1 MTRLSLLR
9 AAAALAVAAVSALA
23 PGRASAQQTRWYL
36 AEGSTGPFFEEEVL
50 AINPTDQTASGFVR
64 VYRDGT
70 AVDMPFAI
78 APRRRITLPVNLVPG
93 LATGETSALVDTT
106 QSGVPIYVER
116 SMYWNN
122 RKGGHNAGAVEAP
135 QSTWYL
141 AEGATGDFFSTFLLL
156 VNPNASAVS
165 ATVRL
170 LRDDGPPV
178 DFPYTLPANSRLTI
192 PVNSLPQF
200 ASANFATVVTASQPV
215 FVERAMYW
223 GGFRGGHDA
232 TAVSALSST
241 WRFAEGFTGGD
252 FETYFLL
259 ANTTATPVTAT
270 LTFFLDNGTVIAK
283 TVAVAANARRT
294 VRVRDYPDL
303 LNAAFATR
311 ITSSAPIV
319 AERAMYWGGFIEGH
333 DTAGLTSEATKFA
346 FAEGIAGTFSG
357 IPYETFYLFLNASAS
372 PITVTGSFYREDGYG
387 TRQTYTIPANSR
399 FTLYGA
405 AVPFMNGQRFGA
417 VFEGSAPFIA
427 ERAVYW
433 GAGRSGGHVSTGAPF
448 VGAIGT
454 PVEPPV
460 PPSQP
465 PPPPPP
471 TCPHVICDDLAGS
484 SKGQVFGGGFDG
496 FGYVI
501 ADERAGI
508 EYSVATITKGFLE
521 YELTGMRPAFN
532 DQKYKMF
539 AMYDG
544 DWSSANLYRA
554 TIEQRLPPRF
564 SRFKF
569 ITGDGCDSKCGTEQR
584 YIEGDTDIPWNPA
597 DTYRVRVEWGD
608 GHAGF
613 TVTSLNGNGQW
624 SFDRPYG
631 NAGLGGIYNPANHKI
646 AIGNPRAGG
655 GEHGSFPGMRIRN
668 VRIGTR

>member
-1 MTRLSLLR
+1 MKKLLFGG
-9 AAAALAVAAVSALA
+9 AAVALALLAAPLVAT
-23 PGRASAQQTRWYL
+23 AQQTRWYL

-70 AVDMPFAI
+70 AVDFPFAI
-78 APRRRITLPVNLVPG
+78 PPRRRITLPVNQVPG
-93 LATGETSALVDTT
+93 LATGETSALVDTSA
-106 QSGVPIYVER
+106 SGVPIYVER
-116 SMYWNN
+116 TMYWNN
-122 RKGGHNAGAVEAP
+122 RRGGHNAGGVEAP
-135 QSTWYL
+135 QTTWYL
-141 AEGATGDFFSTFLLL
+141 AEGATGSFFSTFILL
-156 VNPNASAVS
+156 VNPNPSAV
-165 ATVRL
+165 AVTVRL
-170 LRDDGPPV
+170 LSDDGAPV
-178 DFPYTLPANSRLTI
+178 DFPYTLAANSRLTI
-192 PVNSLPQF
+192 PVNDLPQF
-200 ASANFATVVTASQPV
+200 HSANFATVVTAAQPV

-223 GGFRGGHDA
+223 LGFEGGHDA
-232 TAVSALSST
+232 TAVPGLST
-241 WRFAEGFTGGD
+241 VWRFAEGFTGGD

-259 ANTTATPVTAT
+259 ANPTGATISAT
-270 LTFFLDNGTVIAK
+270 LNFFNDSG
-283 TVAVAANARRT
+283 AVATRTVSIAPNSRRT
-294 VRVRDYPDL
+294 VRVRDYPEMVD
-303 LNAAFATR
+303 AAFATT
-311 ITSSAPIV
+311 ITASAPIV
-319 AERAMYWGGFIEGH
+319 AERAMYWGGFIEGTA
-333 DTAGLTSEATKFA
+333 TAGLTDQATRWA
-346 FAEGIAGTFSG
+346 FAEGLAGVFG
-357 IPYETFYLFLNASAS
+357 GNLYETFYLFLNASAS
-372 PITVTGSFYREDGYG
+372 PITLTGSFYREDGFG
-387 TRQTYTIPANSR
+387 TRQQYTIPANSR

-405 AVPFMNGQRFGA
+405 AVPHMLGQKFGA

-433 GAGRSGGHVSTGAPF
+433 GAGRFGGHASTGAPYS
-448 VGAIGT
+448 GTPGT
-454 PVEPPV
+454 PVEPPA
-460 PPSQP
+460 P

-471 TCPHVICDDLAGS
+471 PPPPVCAAIVCDDLQGS
-484 SKGQVFGGGFDG
+484 SVGRVFGGGFDG

-501 ADERAGI
+501 ADERAGL
-508 EYSVATITKGFLE
+508 EYAVPTITKGYFE

-569 ITGDGCDSKCGTEQR
+569 LTGDGCDSKCGVEQR
-584 YIEGDTDIPWNPA
+584 YIEGDTEIPWNPA

-613 TVTSLNGNGQW
+613 TVTSLSGAGQW

-631 NAGLGGIYNPANHKI
+631 NAALGGIYNPADHRI

-668 VRIGTR
+668 LRIGAR